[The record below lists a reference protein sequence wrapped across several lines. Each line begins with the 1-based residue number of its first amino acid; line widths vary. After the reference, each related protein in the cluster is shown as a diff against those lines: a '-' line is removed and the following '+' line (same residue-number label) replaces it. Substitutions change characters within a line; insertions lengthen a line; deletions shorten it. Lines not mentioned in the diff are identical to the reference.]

1 MSVSLSVQEYVAR
14 QPRLAWRRRAM
25 RWLIRQLPFR
35 MVRLTVTGLE
45 NIPPAGPTILM
56 INHISAIDPGLCMGA
71 VTHRFVVPMTKIE
84 NTYHLAGRLAVWWW
98 GSYTV
103 TRGEADRKAL
113 LNSIELLKSGQLI
126 LIAPEGTRQQHG
138 LARPKDGLAY
148 IATKAD
154 AAIVPAGISGA
165 ADWKAKWQRLQR
177 PAIQLNFGRA
187 FRFNTGGQERVA
199 REALAAMT
207 DEAMY
212 QLALAVADPNLRG
225 VYSDL
230 SKATARYLT
239 FIE

>member
-1 MSVSLSVQEYVAR
+1 LSVSLSVQEYVAR
-14 QPRLAWRRRAM
+14 QPRIAWRRHVM

-35 MVRLTVTGLE
+35 MVRLTVSGLE
-45 NIPPAGPTILM
+45 HIPPAGPTILM
-56 INHISAIDPGLCMGA
+56 MNHISAIDPGLCMGA
-71 VTHRFVVPMTKIE
+71 VTHRFVVPMTKVE
-84 NTYHLAGRLAVWWW
+84 NTYHPLGRLAVWWW

-126 LIAPEGTRQQHG
+126 LIAPEGTRQQNG

-154 AAIVPAGISGA
+154 AIIVPAGISGA
-165 ADWKAKWQRLQR
+165 VGWQEKWQRFER
-177 PAIQLNFGRA
+177 PAIQLTFGRA
-187 FRFNTGGQERVA
+187 FKFNTGGEPRVA
-199 REALAAMT
+199 RDALAAMT
-207 DEAMY
+207 EEAMY
-212 QLALAVADPNLRG
+212 QLALAVEPGLRG
-225 VYSDL
+225 VYSDT